1 VTNEI
6 SVISGT
12 CWTCGIT
19 ESNEFSGGSGF
30 CGCSG
35 IVNSSEN
42 VPPMD
47 PVGSVDPV
55 GLVGLILRVKFVK
68 LERVK
73 NRRFVSV
80 LSRF

>member
-1 VTNEI
+1 MSLVGAVGFVGAVG
-6 SVISGT
+6 SVSPVR
-12 CWTCGIT
+12 
-19 ESNEFSGGSGF
+19 SVS
-30 CGCSG
+30 
-35 IVNSSEN
+35 
-42 VPPMD
+42 PMD